1 MAGFF
6 ITGTDTGVGK
16 TWATVALMRFL
27 QERDLSVIGMKPV
40 ASGCFLEDGKPQN
53 EDALLL
59 QKNSSVS
66 VAYEKINIYSFVPSV
81 SPHIAA
87 RMAGQNVRLAVI
99 VDQYRDLERLADC
112 ILVEGVGGQPMLC
125 QDQLKQQTAFLTVVC
140 F

>member
-27 QERDLSVIGMKPV
+27 KARGSSVIGMKPV
-40 ASGCFLEDGKPQN
+40 ASGCFRKDGELRN

-59 QKNSSVS
+59 MENASLV
-66 VAYEKINIYSFVPSV
+66 VDYAKINIYAFEQPV

-87 RMAGQNVRLAVI
+87 KTVGETVEIEKI
-99 VDQYRDLERLADC
+99 VLH
-112 ILVEGVGGQPMLC
+112 
-125 QDQLKQQTAFLTVVC
+125 FLHQ
-140 F
+140 